1 MRRFASGQVP
11 TVRRSFFEEFPM
23 IIDAHIH
30 MYPPEVHRDPMGWAR
45 GADEPYW
52 ALLIT
57 DRPDRPSIQGW
68 ATVEQLLSDMD
79 RAGVER
85 VVMQG
90 MYWQHLETCVVQN
103 NWYIEWCSQYPDRL
117 MGFAVVQ
124 PRAGDRALDEV
135 RRAVDAGLRGLG
147 EMLPYAQGYDIRNPD
162 FLRVVELLIELK
174 VPLCLHVSEPVGH
187 VYPGKSTTPLED
199 YYWLA
204 TEYPELKLILAHWGG
219 LLPFYELMKGVRKQL
234 MNVYYDTAATPLLY
248 HQDVYQSVVNV
259 VGPEK
264 ILYGSDYP
272 LLIYPSQERAPGFS
286 RLLDEIR
293 GSGLSPDELDLVL
306 GGNVARLL
314 GV

>member
-1 MRRFASGQVP
+1 
-11 TVRRSFFEEFPM
+11 M

-30 MYPPEVHRDPMGWAR
+30 MYPPEVYEDPVRWAR
-45 GADEPYW
+45 RADEPYW
-52 ALLIT
+52 ALLTT
-57 DRPDRPSIQGW
+57 DRPGRPSIQGW
-68 ATVEQLLSDMD
+68 ATVERLLSDMD
-79 RAGVER
+79 FAGIER

-90 MYWQHLETCVVQN
+90 MYWQRLETCIAQN
-103 NWYIEWCSQYPDRL
+103 NWYIEWCRQHPDRL

-124 PRAGDRALDEV
+124 PKAGARALEEV
-135 RRAVDAGLRGLG
+135 RRAVDAGLCGLG
-147 EMLPYAQGYDIRNPD
+147 EILPYAQGYHMRDPD
-162 FLRVVELLIELK
+162 FLRVAELLIALD

-234 MNVYYDTAATPLLY
+234 KNVYYDTAATPLLY
-248 HQDVYQSVVNV
+248 RQEVYRAVVGV

-272 LLIYPSQERAPGFS
+272 LLVYPSQVREPGFA

-293 GSGLSPDELDLVL
+293 GSGLAPDELDLVL
-306 GGNVARLL
+306 GDNIARLL
-314 GV
+314 GL

>member
-1 MRRFASGQVP
+1 
-11 TVRRSFFEEFPM
+11 M

-30 MYPPEVHRDPMGWAR
+30 MYPPEINRDPVGWAR
-45 GADEPYW
+45 RVDEPYW
-52 ALLIT
+52 ALLTI
-57 DRPDRPSIQGW
+57 DRPGRPSIQGW
-68 ATVEQLLSDMD
+68 ATVERLLSDMD

-90 MYWQHLETCVVQN
+90 MYWQHLETCVAQN
-103 NWYIEWCSQYPDRL
+103 NWYIEWCRQHPDRL
-117 MGFAVVQ
+117 VGFAVVQ
-124 PRAGDRALDEV
+124 PKAGDRALDEV
-135 RRAVDAGLRGLG
+135 RRAIDAGLRGLG
-147 EMLPYAQGYDIRNPD
+147 EILPYAQGYHMRDPD
-162 FLRVVELLIELK
+162 FLRVVELLIALD

-219 LLPFYELMKGVRKQL
+219 LLPFYELMRGVHKRLK
-234 MNVYYDTAATPLLY
+234 NVYYDTAATPLLY
-248 HQDVYQSVVNV
+248 RQEVYRAVVNV

-272 LLIYPSQERAPGFS
+272 LLIYPSQEKEPGFT

-293 GSGLSPDELDLVL
+293 GSGLAPDELDWVL
-306 GGNVARLL
+306 GGNAARLL
-314 GV
+314 GL

>member
-1 MRRFASGQVP
+1 
-11 TVRRSFFEEFPM
+11 M

-30 MYPPEVHRDPMGWAR
+30 MFPPEVHRDPGGWAR
-45 GADEPYW
+45 QVDEPYW
-52 ALLIT
+52 ALLTT
-57 DRPDRPSIQGW
+57 DQPGRPSIQGW
-68 ATVEQLLSDMD
+68 ATVEGLLSDMD

-90 MYWQHLETCVVQN
+90 MYWQHLETCVAQN
-103 NWYIEWCSQYPDRL
+103 NWYIEWCRQHPDRL
-117 MGFAVVQ
+117 LGFAVVQ
-124 PRAGDRALDEV
+124 PKAGDRALDEV
-135 RRAVDAGLRGLG
+135 RRAVDAGLCRLG
-147 EMLPYAQGYDIRNPD
+147 EMLPYAQGYHMRDPD
-162 FLRVVELLIELK
+162 FLRVVELLIELD

-234 MNVYYDTAATPLLY
+234 RNVYYDTAATPLLY
-248 HQDVYQSVVNV
+248 RQEVYRVVVSV

-272 LLIYPSQERAPGFS
+272 LLIYPAQDKEPGFT
-286 RLLDEIR
+286 RLLDDIR
-293 GSGLSPDELDLVL
+293 GSGLVPDALDLVL
-306 GGNVARLL
+306 GGNAARLL
-314 GV
+314 GL

>member
-1 MRRFASGQVP
+1 
-11 TVRRSFFEEFPM
+11 M
-23 IIDAHIH
+23 IIDGHIH
-30 MYPPEVHRDPMGWAR
+30 MYPPEVHQDPMGWAR
-45 GADEPYW
+45 SADEPYW
-52 ALLIT
+52 ALLIA
-57 DRPDRPSIQGW
+57 DRPGRPSLQGW
-68 ATVEQLLSDMD
+68 ATVERLLSDMD

-90 MYWQHLETCVVQN
+90 MYWQHLETCIVQN
-103 NWYIEWCSQYPDRL
+103 NWYIERCSQYPDRL

-124 PRAGDRALDEV
+124 PTAGNRALDEV

-147 EMLPYAQGYDIRNPD
+147 EMLPCAQGYDIRDPG

-219 LLPFYELMKGVRKQL
+219 LLPCYELMKGVRNQL
-234 MNVYYDTAATPLLY
+234 KNVYYDTAATPLLY
-248 HQDVYQSVVNV
+248 HQDVYQAVVSI
-259 VGPEK
+259 VGPQK

-272 LLIYPSQERAPGFS
+272 LLVYPRQEKVPGFS

-306 GGNVARLL
+306 GGNIARLL
-314 GV
+314 GL

>member
-1 MRRFASGQVP
+1 
-11 TVRRSFFEEFPM
+11 M

-52 ALLIT
+52 ALLVT

-68 ATVEQLLSDMD
+68 ATVEHLLSDMD

-90 MYWQHLETCVVQN
+90 MYWQHLGTCIVQN

-117 MGFAVVQ
+117 MGFGVVQ

-135 RRAVDAGLRGLG
+135 RRVVDAGLRGLG
-147 EMLPYAQGYDIRNPD
+147 EMLPYAQGYDIRDPD

-234 MNVYYDTAATPLLY
+234 KNVYYDTAATPLLY

-272 LLIYPSQERAPGFS
+272 LLIYPSQERMPGFS